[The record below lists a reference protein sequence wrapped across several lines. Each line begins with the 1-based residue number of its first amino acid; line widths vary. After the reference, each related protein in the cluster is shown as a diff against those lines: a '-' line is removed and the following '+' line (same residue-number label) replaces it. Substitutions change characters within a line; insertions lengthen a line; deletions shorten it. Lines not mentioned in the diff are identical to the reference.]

1 MRSFFL
7 SLFCYISRK
16 CIIFSEHVYTCIHYL
31 GGVKVIDILLLNGTV
46 VTVNKKREII
56 EDGAVAIKGDKI
68 VDIGLSKI
76 LAEKYS
82 DAKTKIDATGKVLFP
97 GLINTHNH
105 LFQSLLKG
113 LGDDRVLSDW
123 LVQVMFPSAAKLTS
137 EEATMVRC

>member
-1 MRSFFL
+1 
-7 SLFCYISRK
+7 
-16 CIIFSEHVYTCIHYL
+16 
-31 GGVKVIDILLLNGTV
+31 VIDILLLNGTV

-105 LFQSLLKG
+105 LFQRCLQQFFE
-113 LGDDRVLSDW
+113 VFLS
-123 LVQVMFPSAAKLTS
+123 
-137 EEATMVRC
+137 